1 MPDVP
6 SLLDPPLL
14 RRLDTLRL
22 VPRRPVTGQAGGA
35 RRSLRRGAS
44 VEFADFR
51 EYAPGD
57 DLRSVDWKAYGR
69 LEKLYLKLFVD
80 EEDLG
85 LHLLVDTSAS
95 MAFGNPPKLLFAQR
109 LVAALGYVALSR
121 ADHVAV
127 TAVGAGAFA
136 PLSGLRGRAGLGP
149 LLTHLGRLGASGT
162 GHPASAL
169 ARYAASARGSGIA
182 IVLSDF
188 YDDGWAAGLQALRAR
203 RFQVVLAHILSPEEA
218 HSELAGEV
226 RLRDSE
232 SGDAQEVSLSP
243 SLLAAYAER
252 LRSFCD
258 GWQLAARRYDMTYVR
273 LETSEPLL
281 EAVRRFAG
289 PGGILV

>member
-1 MPDVP
+1 MPDVLP
-6 SLLDPPLL
+6 LLDPPLL

-22 VPRRPVTGQAGGA
+22 AARRPVTGQAGGT

-95 MAFGNPPKLLFAQR
+95 MAFGHPSKLLFAQR
-109 LVAALGYVALSR
+109 LAAALGYIALSR

-127 TAVGAGAFA
+127 AALGAGSSV
-136 PLSGLRGRAGLGP
+136 PLSGLRGRAGLAP
-149 LLTHLGRLGASGT
+149 LLTHLGRLGAAGS
-162 GHPASAL
+162 GHPTSAL
-169 ARYAASARGSGIA
+169 ARYAASARGGGIA
-182 IVLSDF
+182 VVLSDF
-188 YDDGWAAGLQALRAR
+188 YDDGWAAGLRALRAR

-218 HSELAGEV
+218 HPEMAGEV

-243 SLLAAYAER
+243 SLLAAYGER
-252 LRSFCD
+252 LQSFCD
-258 GWQLAARRYDMTYVR
+258 GWQLMARRHDMTYVR

-281 EAVRRFAG
+281 EAVRRFSG